1 MRYEIT
7 LLNWEKYQGRND
19 AKKMLWFKM
28 SNALYTDWKMQ
39 SLCCEDRDVL
49 LYIMCEAS
57 VANKQGYVVLL
68 STICSERTGHLL
80 PIIQRSLMRLKR
92 LRILT
97 FKSVRNA
104 YGSRTESVR
113 QIRLEEKR
121 LEKIPSLLVKKGNE
135 GKDDSVDKKWK
146 EAHPIGPLVGAIGG
160 QIEEELASSRVE
172 LLREQAAL
180 LEHLEHLDQ
189 QGQQSPEL

>member
-19 AKKMLWFKM
+19 VKKMLWFKM